1 LALEK
6 LLWGFENLHRVS
18 EPDTG
23 FSKGQAHGTEEG
35 IYIKTHYPSLTS
47 TPPTQTHSWL
57 LAAFATLCERPA
69 FILNC
74 FLTRS
79 FSFRGK
85 YQVRLYDQKK
95 GCFVTITIDDYIPCN
110 KRTGM
115 VRSCPVYLPPSRF

>member
-1 LALEK
+1 
-6 LLWGFENLHRVS
+6 
-18 EPDTG
+18 
-23 FSKGQAHGTEEG
+23 
-35 IYIKTHYPSLTS
+35 
-47 TPPTQTHSWL
+47 L

-85 YQVRLYDQKK
+85 YQVRLFDQKK

-115 VRSCPVYLPPSRF
+115 VRKIIASRFWVHDSCCSFASS